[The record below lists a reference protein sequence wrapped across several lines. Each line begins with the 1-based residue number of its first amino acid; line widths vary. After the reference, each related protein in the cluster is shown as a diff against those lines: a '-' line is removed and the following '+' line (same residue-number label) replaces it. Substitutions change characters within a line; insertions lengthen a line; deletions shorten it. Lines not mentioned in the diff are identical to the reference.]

1 MTMDEVKISP
11 EPERLGNGSED
22 EEICTENG
30 LDSRVSEEVE
40 TENGLD
46 SRISE
51 GLKTE
56 NGLIS

>member
-30 LDSRVSEEVE
+30 LDSRVSE
-40 TENGLD
+40 
-46 SRISE
+46 

-56 NGLIS
+56 NGLVS